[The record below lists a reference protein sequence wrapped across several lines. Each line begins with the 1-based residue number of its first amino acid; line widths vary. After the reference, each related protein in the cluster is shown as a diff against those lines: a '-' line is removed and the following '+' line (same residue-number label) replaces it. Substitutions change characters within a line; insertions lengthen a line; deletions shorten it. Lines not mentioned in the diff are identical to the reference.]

1 MVTVRYCWFPLLVWT
16 PFASHL
22 FSSSHS
28 IHLIS
33 SCSLSQ
39 NISSHI
45 HQVFFLNSFTIP
57 NISLQSAILCFIEE
71 IQDQHNVFIKCILLI
86 YKHYIYLSKNFKSMN
101 FIGPK
106 YYILETKTVEER
118 VAQNDPHKMH
128 NLFKKDRLSAICYT
142 EINFNTIQDG
152 CGRKVPLPV
161 FACNFYKCRN

>member
-1 MVTVRYCWFPLLVWT
+1 
-16 PFASHL
+16 
-22 FSSSHS
+22 
-28 IHLIS
+28 
-33 SCSLSQ
+33 
-39 NISSHI
+39 
-45 HQVFFLNSFTIP
+45 
-57 NISLQSAILCFIEE
+57 
-71 IQDQHNVFIKCILLI
+71 
-86 YKHYIYLSKNFKSMN
+86 MN
-101 FIGPK
+101 FMGPK